1 MSQNQPFRMESIINW
16 VIPTNDRL
24 RKVNL
29 FSVTLILLFGVWYT
43 TSHQVRRWS
52 VDAKNW
58 SDYSMHLNTSL
69 DVVNHLVYPTL
80 PNGFFYPPPF
90 AILRVWLGELGL
102 EASGI
107 LWMVLLIIS
116 LFGIFE
122 ASLSLLGLSNH
133 PAKYLFALLALMS
146 VEYWVEFDLRAL
158 NVNLLYLASL
168 LLVLA
173 FSFKAKPYAAG
184 FFLALSIVLKLY
196 SFVFLPYFLLK
207 RQYRLCLAAA
217 LWLGVFFIVL
227 PIAYLGMNGA
237 VALTMSWV
245 QSVRGSGEST
255 NFPWELNGYIIS
267 LHKTLLTVLT
277 ERGGKGL
284 DNIINISEERVLF
297 VTQVAQFLW
306 LILVAF
312 YFWFSRRRPFPIHVG
327 PGMMM
332 DAGVL
337 TLLTLPFSP
346 VLQPHHGV
354 MMLIPA
360 ILLVAVVLDPKQSP
374 SLRWPTLAVAL
385 TCGLTTQFG
394 PSGSIRG
401 LGMIISI
408 VLFMCGLIMV
418 RLAGYRSVSMQS
430 GEPVAGQ

>member
-1 MSQNQPFRMESIINW
+1 MKW
-16 VIPTNDRL
+16 VIPPSDTL
-24 RKVNL
+24 RNVNL
-29 FSVTLILLFGVWYT
+29 FSVILILLFGVWYT

-52 VDAKNW
+52 VDTKNW
-58 SDYSMHLNTSL
+58 SDYSMQLNTSL
-69 DVVNHLVYPTL
+69 DSVNHLVYPIL

-90 AILRVWLGELGL
+90 AILRIWLGELGL

-133 PAKYLFALLALMS
+133 PAKYLFALLTLMS

-158 NVNLLYLASL
+158 NVNLLYLVSL
-168 LLVLA
+168 LLGLV
-173 FSFKAKPYAAG
+173 FSFKSKPYAAG

-196 SFVFLPYFLLK
+196 SFVFLPYFLFK

-227 PIAYLGMNGA
+227 PIVYLGMNGA

-245 QSVRGSGEST
+245 QSVLGSGDSA

-284 DNIINISEERVLF
+284 DNVMNISEERVLF
-297 VTQVAQFLW
+297 ITQVAQLLW

-312 YFWFSRRRPFPIHVG
+312 YFWCSRRRPYPIQAG
-327 PGMMM
+327 TGMMM
-332 DAGVL
+332 DAGAL
-337 TLLTLPFSP
+337 TLLMLPLSP

-354 MMLIPA
+354 VMLIPA
-360 ILLVAVVLDPKQSP
+360 ILLVAVILDPKQP
-374 SLRWPTLAVAL
+374 QSLRWSTLAIAL

-394 PSGSIRG
+394 PCCSLPG
-401 LGMIISI
+401 LGMMISV
-408 VLFMCGLIMV
+408 VLFMSALLLI
-418 RLAGYRSVSMQS
+418 RTSGYRSVS
-430 GEPVAGQ
+430 VH